1 MQNFLMN
8 LNMLLAQTS
17 QQKKLTFLYV
27 SLFAFLCLML
37 FIDSREEKKIV
48 GGNKILK
55 KIVIFMLFIAL
66 VAMAVLYFVK

>member
-37 FIDSREEKKIV
+37 FIDSREEKKLV